1 MDTTKA
7 VSVQTGLPM
16 VSIPTTYAGAEWTPF
31 FGVRNEQTRTKD
43 AGFDARVEGI
53 VYEPELTLRMPAQ
66 VTAGTALNAL
76 THCAEALYVPGRT
89 DESDEHALQGAA
101 LIARHL
107 PAVLDDGSATSTAR
121 TGLLEGAMHGG
132 AALRVGMGLGHAMA
146 QSLGGRYGVPHG
158 AMNAICLPP
167 ALRFN
172 ADVAGDEIARLAEA
186 MGAEDP
192 AARTEELAAIALD
205 TRLRDYDIPRDD
217 LGELSA
223 ATAERG
229 AAKANPRVGHRRRD
243 PPALRR
249 RLVASDAARP
259 GPRRVRRKGR
269 AHPGAVVVAS
279 HPSFRPAPADH
290 GRSGKEAAV
299 SSPSLPPAPSLEQ
312 LRKQAKDLLRAHRA
326 GDPQAVARVAAHE
339 PGEPL
344 KLTGAQHVVAREHG
358 FPSWPR
364 LKAYVERVAAHG
376 PDLQHAYHEDLDYYE
391 GRAYGLHASA
401 PRRHRERRRRLRA
414 LRRPGDRGGRAR
426 RGRAPARLRELGGA
440 APPRRGPARL
450 GRALRP
456 RLPRRRGP

>member
-1 MDTTKA
+1 MIVRWGLNSLEEVLAELSVSAPLLITEELWQDTELPVARRFHGARPHAEITGVRQATALAQEADGLVALGGGSVMDTTKA

-16 VSIPTTYAGAEWTPF
+16 ISIPTTYAGAEWTPF

-53 VYEPELTLRMPAQ
+53 VYEPKLTLRMPPQ

-76 THCAEALYVPGRT
+76 THCAEALYVSART
-89 DESDEHALQGAA
+89 EESDEHALQGAG

-107 PAVLDDGSATSTAR
+107 PAVLEDGQDLDAR

-172 ADVAGDEIARLAEA
+172 ASVAGAEIARLAEA

-229 AAKANPRVGHRRRD
+229 AAKANPRI
-243 PPALRR
+243 
-249 RLVASDAARP
+249 ASVD
-259 GPRRVRRKGR
+259 
-269 AHPGAVVVAS
+269 
-279 HPSFRPAPADH
+279 
-290 GRSGKEAAV
+290 EI
-299 SSPSLPPAPSLEQ
+299 
-312 LRKQAKDLLRAHRA
+312 
-326 GDPQAVARVAAHE
+326 HE
-339 PGEPL
+339 L
-344 KLTGAQHVVAREHG
+344 FDSV
-358 FPSWPR
+358 W
-364 LKAYVERVAAHG
+364 
-376 PDLQHAYHEDLDYYE
+376 
-391 GRAYGLHASA
+391 
-401 PRRHRERRRRLRA
+401 
-414 LRRPGDRGGRAR
+414 
-426 RGRAPARLRELGGA
+426 
-440 APPRRGPARL
+440 
-450 GRALRP
+450 
-456 RLPRRRGP
+456 

>member
-1 MDTTKA
+1 MIVRWGLDSLEEVLAELSVSAPLLITEELWQDTELPVTQRFHGARPHAEITGVREATALAQDADGLVALGGGSVMDTTKA

-53 VYEPELTLRMPAQ
+53 VYEPRLTLRMPAQ

-76 THCAEALYVPGRT
+76 THCAEALYVPGRNE
-89 DESDEHALQGAA
+89 ESDDHALQGAA

-107 PAVLDDGSATSTAR
+107 PAVLDDLQDLDAR

-172 ADVAGDEIARLAEA
+172 AAVAAEQIARLGDAMEA
-186 MGAEDP
+186 ADP

-205 TRLRDYDIPRDD
+205 TRLRDYGVPRDD

-229 AAKANPRVGHRRRD
+229 AAKANPR
-243 PPALRR
+243 PAS
-249 RLVASDAARP
+249 VDEI
-259 GPRRVRRKGR
+259 
-269 AHPGAVVVAS
+269 H
-279 HPSFRPAPADH
+279 
-290 GRSGKEAAV
+290 
-299 SSPSLPPAPSLEQ
+299 Q
-312 LRKQAKDLLRAHRA
+312 LFDS
-326 GDPQAVARVAAHE
+326 V
-339 PGEPL
+339 
-344 KLTGAQHVVAREHG
+344 
-358 FPSWPR
+358 W
-364 LKAYVERVAAHG
+364 
-376 PDLQHAYHEDLDYYE
+376 
-391 GRAYGLHASA
+391 
-401 PRRHRERRRRLRA
+401 
-414 LRRPGDRGGRAR
+414 
-426 RGRAPARLRELGGA
+426 
-440 APPRRGPARL
+440 
-450 GRALRP
+450 
-456 RLPRRRGP
+456 

>member
-1 MDTTKA
+1 MWDRAEMIVRWGLESLEEVLAELSVSAPLLITEELWQDIELPVQRRFYGARPHAEITGVREATALAQEADGLVALGGGSVMDTTKA

-53 VYEPELTLRMPAQ
+53 VYEPRLTLEMPAQ

-89 DESDEHALQGAA
+89 AESDDHALQGAA

-107 PAVLDDGSATSTAR
+107 PAVLDDGHDLGAR

-172 ADVAGDEIARLAEA
+172 AEVAGDEIARLGEA
-186 MGAEDP
+186 MAAQDP
-192 AARTEELAAIALD
+192 AARAEELAAIVLD

-229 AAKANPRVGHRRRD
+229 AAKANPR
-243 PPALRR
+243 PASVDEIR
-249 RLVASDAARP
+249 
-259 GPRRVRRKGR
+259 
-269 AHPGAVVVAS
+269 
-279 HPSFRPAPADH
+279 
-290 GRSGKEAAV
+290 
-299 SSPSLPPAPSLEQ
+299 Q
-312 LRKQAKDLLRAHRA
+312 LFDS
-326 GDPQAVARVAAHE
+326 V
-339 PGEPL
+339 
-344 KLTGAQHVVAREHG
+344 
-358 FPSWPR
+358 W
-364 LKAYVERVAAHG
+364 
-376 PDLQHAYHEDLDYYE
+376 
-391 GRAYGLHASA
+391 
-401 PRRHRERRRRLRA
+401 
-414 LRRPGDRGGRAR
+414 
-426 RGRAPARLRELGGA
+426 
-440 APPRRGPARL
+440 
-450 GRALRP
+450 
-456 RLPRRRGP
+456 